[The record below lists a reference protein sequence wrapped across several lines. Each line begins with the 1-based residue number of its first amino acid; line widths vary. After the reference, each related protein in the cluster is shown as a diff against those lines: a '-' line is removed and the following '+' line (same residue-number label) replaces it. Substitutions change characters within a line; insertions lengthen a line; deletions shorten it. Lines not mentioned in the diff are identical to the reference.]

1 MYYPQGLGTPH
12 NEEDLGLEITEKNYI
27 LVTNFKAMCE
37 RFCIANLFKKLW
49 AFSHSKPPQQGERKH
64 IL

>member
-27 LVTNFKAMCE
+27 LVTNLKAMCE
-37 RFCIANLFKKLW
+37 RFCIVNLFKKL
-49 AFSHSKPPQQGERKH
+49 
-64 IL
+64 